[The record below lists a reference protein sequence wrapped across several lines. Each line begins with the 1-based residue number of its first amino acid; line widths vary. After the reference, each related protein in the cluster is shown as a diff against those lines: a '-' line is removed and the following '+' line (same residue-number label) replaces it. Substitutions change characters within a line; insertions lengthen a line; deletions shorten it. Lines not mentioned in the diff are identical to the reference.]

1 MEGRITPGGK
11 NNPGKNYPMK
21 NYPRLPR
28 ISWNYIMHSYM
39 GVQIHFC
46 TINIHYS
53 NQQRLKLLTASF
65 LAFYQTQGTTP
76 PGYRAVA
83 RTIIGGGGV
92 YIHIFVF
99 CPTDFQAL
107 KYRSVTDIVRPI
119 RKIVRRTEETTGHSV
134 WPKWNWGLFFVPT
147 RAHWCPTEL

>member
-1 MEGRITPGGK
+1 MEGRITPGGKNNPGKNNPGKNYPGKNNPGK

-83 RTIIGGGGV
+83 RTIIGGGV

-134 WPKWNWGLFFVPT
+134 
-147 RAHWCPTEL
+147 